1 MSAPARPPQERIPYE
16 QIVFS
21 LAGDGIARI
30 TLNRPDRLNSLT
42 DRMRAE
48 ITQALHEAKA
58 SPGLRGVI
66 ITGAGRG
73 FCAGQDLADRKPLPP
88 GERRDLAEGLRAS
101 YRPLMERMRSMQVPI
116 ICVVNGVAA
125 GAGVS
130 LALACDVVFAVESAK
145 FVQAFGKIGLVPDMG
160 GTWILPRLVGQ
171 ARAMGITLFGETL
184 TARQAADWGLI
195 WRCVPDADLRK
206 TLDEIASMLAQAPT
220 RALARAKQ
228 ALLASGG
235 NTLMRQFD
243 LEAELQREV
252 GYTDDY
258 REGMQAF
265 AEKRA
270 PRFMGR

>member
-1 MSAPARPPQERIPYE
+1 MSTAAYE

-21 LAGDGIARI
+21 LTDGIARI
-30 TLNRPDRLNSLT
+30 TLNRPDRLNSMT

-48 ITQALHEAKA
+48 IAQALHDAEA
-58 SPGLRGVI
+58 SPGLRGVV

-88 GERRDLAEGLRAS
+88 GERRDLSEGLRNS
-101 YRPLMERMRSMQVPI
+101 YRPLLERMRAMPVPV

-130 LALACDVVFAVESAK
+130 FALACDVVFAVESAK
-145 FVQAFGKIGLVPDMG
+145 FVQAFSKIGLVPDMG
-160 GTWILPRLVGQ
+160 GSWILPRLVGQ

-195 WRCVPDADLRK
+195 WRCVPDADLHK
-206 TLDEIASMLAQAPT
+206 TLDEVSAMLSQAPT
-220 RALARAKQ
+220 RSLACAKQ

-235 NTLMRQFD
+235 NTLMRQFE
-243 LEAELQREV
+243 LEAQLQREV

-258 REGMQAF
+258 LEGMKAF
-265 AEKRA
+265 AEKR
-270 PRFMGR
+270 PPHFMGR